1 MQIKTTVFTALFAAL
16 IAAGAYIII
25 PLGVVPVT
33 LQTLFIL
40 LAGLLG
46 GRVIGVSAA
55 LFYVLLGA
63 VGLPVF
69 SGGTGGIGHLLGPT
83 GGYIIGAIP
92 AAFIAGCFT
101 DYQREHREFT
111 SLLPVVLGGLVAS
124 VIFYLFGVP
133 WLKFLLGI
141 GWTEALAAGVI
152 PFLIGDVLKLI
163 AAVIVTKQFRPRI
176 DEFLFSGTEG

>member
-1 MQIKTTVFTALFAAL
+1 MQIKTTVFTALFTAL

-46 GRVIGVSAA
+46 GRAVGVSAA
-55 LFYVLLGA
+55 FFYVLLGT

-83 GGYIIGAIP
+83 GGYIIGVIP
-92 AAFIAGCFT
+92 AAFLAGCFT
-101 DYQREHREFT
+101 DYQREHRDAS
-111 SLLPVVLGGLVAS
+111 SLLPIVLGALVGT
-124 VIFYLFGVP
+124 VIIYLFGVP
-133 WLKFLLGI
+133 WLKFLLGLS
-141 GWTEALAAGVI
+141 WSEALAAGVI
-152 PFLIGDVLKLI
+152 PFLIGDILKLI
-163 AAVIVTKQFRPRI
+163 AAVMVTKQFRPRI